1 MWYIIYVVFSFFNQ
15 LLSDSAQVKMAAK
28 PQFQQSGLSKVDSN
42 VVDAICCGYF
52 DGSVLTSL
60 KDLHVDSWSRFYATT
75 MAGSLDHVLR
85 FSCHASVRDINK
97 SKSAVASLPIEPP
110 ASQRSAIGTMSMH
123 VGSQHHGLGIS
134 GTARSM
140 HLRCVFPPANSRL
153 AN

>member
-1 MWYIIYVVFSFFNQ
+1 MDCCDIAFG
-15 LLSDSAQVKMAAK
+15 ATGAAGVTRATRLK
-28 PQFQQSGLSKVDSN
+28 GERFPRSLFTVLAFRSCRDLRVDN
-42 VVDAICCGYF
+42 R
-52 DGSVLTSL
+52 
-60 KDLHVDSWSRFYATT
+60 SRFSAIT

-153 AN
+153 ANWRLTLPCWLGQQHN